1 MKTYLDC
8 VPCFLRQALEAAR
21 LAGAT
26 EKQQKKIL
34 IKLARKLLKISL
46 DMPPSATAR
55 DVFRI
60 VNKVIGFK
68 QDIFAEIK
76 EKSNKLVLKFYDQLK
91 AKVNHSHDKLLTAA
105 KLAIDG
111 NIIDYGAKIF
121 SHPEEEIEKILKEEN
136 KVIRKETKR
145 LFNYQKFKSVVKKS
159 NTILYLGDNAGEI
172 VFDRILIEEMKN
184 FNNKVKI
191 IYAVR
196 GKPIINDALLKDAYQ
211 VGIDKIAEVISS
223 GADTPGT
230 VLDRC
235 SEKFLEIFKSAD
247 MVISKGQGNFEAL
260 SDIERPIFFLLMAKC
275 SVIAKIVNSRIGDI
289 VLIYHSGQET

>member
-34 IKLARKLLKISL
+34 MKLARKLLKISL

-60 VNKVIGFK
+60 VNKVIRSD
-68 QDIFAEIK
+68 QDAFAEIK
-76 EKSNKLVLKFYDQLK
+76 DKSNLLVLKFYDQLK
-91 AKVNHSHDKLLTAA
+91 AKIDRSHDKLLTAV
-105 KLAIDG
+105 KLAIAG

-121 SHPEEEIEKILKEEN
+121 THPEEEIEKILREEN
-136 KVIRKETKR
+136 KIIRQENKR
-145 LFNYQKFKSVVKKS
+145 LFNYQKFKSTIKKS

-172 VFDRILIEEMKN
+172 VFDRLLIGEIKE

-191 IYAVR
+191 IFAVR
-196 GKPIINDALLKDAYQ
+196 GKPIINDALRKDAYQ
-211 VGIDKIAEVISS
+211 VGINKVAEVISS

-230 VLDRC
+230 VLNRC
-235 SEKFLEIFKSAD
+235 TKKFLKIYKRAD

-260 SDIERPIFFLLMAKC
+260 SEAKRSIFFLFMVKC
-275 SVIAKIVNSRIGDI
+275 AVIAGIVKSRVGDI
-289 VLIYHSGQET
+289 ALIYHSGQET